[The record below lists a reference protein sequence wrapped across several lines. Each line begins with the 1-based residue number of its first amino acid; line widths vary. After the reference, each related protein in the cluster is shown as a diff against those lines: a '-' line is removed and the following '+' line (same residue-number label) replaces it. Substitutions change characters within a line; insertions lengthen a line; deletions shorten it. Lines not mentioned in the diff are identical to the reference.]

1 MKSQKRFNTKKQS
14 VNTQKK
20 LTLKDIL
27 GIVIFSILCVSSFL
41 FSIFFFL
48 VSIITKNSQYLVSVF
63 IYLIIAIGSFL
74 FLFKFSNKDKNEQT
88 TNSTG
93 ITFPGL

>member
-48 VSIITKNSQYLVSVF
+48 VSIITKNSQYLLSVF